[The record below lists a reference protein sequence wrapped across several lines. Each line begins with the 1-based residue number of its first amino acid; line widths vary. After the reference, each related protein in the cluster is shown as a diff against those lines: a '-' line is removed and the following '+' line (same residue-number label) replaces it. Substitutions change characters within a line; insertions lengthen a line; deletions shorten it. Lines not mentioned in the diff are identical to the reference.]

1 MSEKVTI
8 RQIAEECGVSVSA
21 VSIALNNKPGVS
33 DEIRAKIKNA
43 AKKAGYIVKTGS
55 LNVHHER
62 LNTLGLLVKTE
73 PDLLP
78 LSNPF
83 YSRVIAGVDEACKDL
98 GLNLLFSMLPVDEHN
113 RPQKLPPFIQ
123 DNMVDGF
130 LMVGAFLDE
139 TISTILEE
147 WTVPIVLVDGYSDT
161 DRYDMVISDNF
172 GASYQAVE
180 YLIGKGHRHI
190 AMIGGEPDCYPSLRD
205 RRNGYTRA
213 IKDNGLGNHLYYAN
227 FNITKSRGE
236 VEVSELLKNNPQITA
251 LFAIND
257 NVAVSAIQ
265 IIQTMGLRV
274 PENISVVGF
283 DDTVLATTVTPK
295 LTTMQVDTIAM
306 GQGAAHLVSLRM
318 HRPDAKRVTLVV
330 HPQLVE
336 RESVAEPWV
345 RE

>member
-1 MSEKVTI
+1 MSNKVTI
-8 RQIAEECGVSVSA
+8 RQIAEQFGVSVST
-21 VSIALNNKPGVS
+21 VSLALNNKPGVS
-33 DEIRAKIKNA
+33 DVLRAKIRSA
-43 AKKAGYIVKTGS
+43 AKDAGYSVKASPTA
-55 LNVHHER
+55 VHHEK

-73 PDLLP
+73 PGLLP
-78 LSNPF
+78 TSNPF

-123 DNMVDGF
+123 DSMVDGF

-139 TISTILEE
+139 TISSILDE

-161 DRYDMVISDNF
+161 ERYDMVVSDNF

-180 YLIGKGHRHI
+180 YLIGLGHKHI

-213 IKDNGLGNHLYYAN
+213 IKDNELDSLYYAN
-227 FNITKSRGE
+227 FNITRSQGE
-236 VEVSELLKNNPQITA
+236 AEITSLLQNNPQITA

-257 NVAVSAIQ
+257 NVAVGAIRAVQ
-265 IIQTMGLRV
+265 GMGLKV
-274 PENISVVGF
+274 PGDVSIVGY
-283 DDTVLATTVTPK
+283 DDTVLATTVSPA
-295 LTTMQVDTIAM
+295 LTTMHVDTIAM

-318 HRPDAKRVTLVV
+318 HRPDATRVTLVV
-330 HPQLVE
+330 HPTLIE
-336 RESVAEPWV
+336 RDSVASP
-345 RE
+345 RT

>member
-1 MSEKVTI
+1 MSNKVTI
-8 RQIAEECGVSVSA
+8 RQIADQIGVSISTVSL
-21 VSIALNNKPGVS
+21 ALNDKPGIS
-33 DEIRAKIKNA
+33 SELRARIKGA
-43 AKKAGYIVKTGS
+43 AKSAGYPIKSSPVA
-55 LNVHHER
+55 VHHEK

-73 PDLLP
+73 PGLLP
-78 LSNPF
+78 PSNPF

-123 DNMVDGF
+123 DSMVDGF

-139 TISTILEE
+139 TISSILDE

-161 DRYDMVISDNF
+161 ERYDMVVSDNF

-180 YLIGKGHRHI
+180 YLIGLGHKHI
-190 AMIGGEPDCYPSLRD
+190 AMVGGEPDCYPSLRD

-213 IKDNGLGNHLYYAN
+213 IKDNELDSLYYAN
-227 FNITKSRGE
+227 FNITRSQGE
-236 VEVSELLKNNPQITA
+236 AEITSLLKNNPQITA

-257 NVAVSAIQ
+257 NVAVGAIRAVQ
-265 IIQTMGLRV
+265 SMGLKV
-274 PENISVVGF
+274 PEDISVVGY
-283 DDTVLATTVTPK
+283 DDTILATTVSPA

-330 HPQLVE
+330 HPTLIE
-336 RESVAEPWV
+336 RDSVASP
-345 RE
+345 RT

>member
-1 MSEKVTI
+1 MSNKVTI
-8 RQIAEECGVSVSA
+8 RQIADQIGVSISTVSL
-21 VSIALNNKPGVS
+21 ALNDKPGIS
-33 DEIRAKIKNA
+33 SELRARIKGA
-43 AKKAGYIVKTGS
+43 AKSAGYPIKSSPVA
-55 LNVHHER
+55 VHHEK

-73 PDLLP
+73 PGLLP

-123 DNMVDGF
+123 DSMVDGF

-139 TISTILEE
+139 TISSILDE

-161 DRYDMVISDNF
+161 ERYDMVVSDNF

-180 YLIGKGHRHI
+180 YLIGLGHKHI
-190 AMIGGEPDCYPSLRD
+190 AMVGGEPDCYPSLRD

-213 IKDNGLGNHLYYAN
+213 IKDNELDSLYYAN
-227 FNITKSRGE
+227 FNITRSQGE
-236 VEVSELLKNNPQITA
+236 AEITSLLQNNPQITA

-257 NVAVSAIQ
+257 NVAVGAIRAVQ
-265 IIQTMGLRV
+265 SMGLKV
-274 PENISVVGF
+274 PEDISVVGY
-283 DDTVLATTVTPK
+283 DDTVLATTVSPA

-330 HPQLVE
+330 HPTLIE
-336 RESVAEPWV
+336 RDSVASP
-345 RE
+345 RT

>member
-33 DEIRAKIKNA
+33 EEIRSRIKSA
-43 AKKAGYIVKTGS
+43 AKKAGYTVKTGS

-161 DRYDMVISDNF
+161 DRYDMVVSDNF

-213 IKDNGLGNHLYYAN
+213 IKDNGLGNHLYYVN

-236 VEVSELLKNNPQITA
+236 VEITELLKNNPQITA

-257 NVAVSAIQ
+257 NVAVRAIQ
-265 IIQTMGLRV
+265 TVQTMGLRV
-274 PENISVVGF
+274 PQDISVVGY

-336 RESVAEPWV
+336 RDSAAEP
-345 RE
+345 RS

>member
-1 MSEKVTI
+1 MSNKVTI
-8 RQIAEECGVSVSA
+8 RQIADQFGVSISTVSL
-21 VSIALNNKPGVS
+21 ALNDKPGIS
-33 DEIRAKIKNA
+33 SELRARIKGA
-43 AKKAGYIVKTGS
+43 AKSAGYPIKSSSVA
-55 LNVHHER
+55 VHHEK

-73 PDLLP
+73 PGLLP
-78 LSNPF
+78 TSNPF

-123 DNMVDGF
+123 DSMVDGF

-139 TISTILEE
+139 TISSILDE

-161 DRYDMVISDNF
+161 ERYDMVVSDNF

-180 YLIGKGHRHI
+180 YLIGLGHRHI

-213 IKDNGLGNHLYYAN
+213 IKDNELDSLYYAN
-227 FNITKSRGE
+227 FNITRSQGE
-236 VEVSELLKNNPQITA
+236 AEITSLMQNNPQITA

-257 NVAVSAIQ
+257 NVAVGAIRAVQ
-265 IIQTMGLRV
+265 GMGLKV
-274 PENISVVGF
+274 PGDVSIVGY
-283 DDTVLATTVTPK
+283 DDTVLATTVSPA
-295 LTTMQVDTIAM
+295 LTTMHVDTIAM

-318 HRPDAKRVTLVV
+318 HRPDATRVTLVV
-330 HPQLVE
+330 HPTLIE
-336 RESVAEPWV
+336 RDSVASP
-345 RE
+345 RI

>member
-1 MSEKVTI
+1 MSNKVTI
-8 RQIAEECGVSVSA
+8 RQIADQIGVSISTVSL
-21 VSIALNNKPGVS
+21 ALNDKPGIS
-33 DEIRAKIKNA
+33 SELRARIKDA
-43 AKKAGYIVKTGS
+43 AKGVGYPIKSSPVA
-55 LNVHHER
+55 VHHEK

-73 PDLLP
+73 PGLLP

-123 DNMVDGF
+123 DSMVDGF

-139 TISTILEE
+139 TISSILDE

-161 DRYDMVISDNF
+161 ERYDMVVSDNF

-180 YLIGKGHRHI
+180 YLIGLGHKHI
-190 AMIGGEPDCYPSLRD
+190 AMVGGEPDCYPSLRD

-213 IKDNGLGNHLYYAN
+213 IKDNELDSLYYAN
-227 FNITKSRGE
+227 FNITRSQGE
-236 VEVSELLKNNPQITA
+236 AEITSLLQNNPQITA

-257 NVAVSAIQ
+257 NVAVGAIRAVQ
-265 IIQTMGLRV
+265 SMGLKV
-274 PENISVVGF
+274 PEDVSIVGY
-283 DDTVLATTVTPK
+283 DDTVLATTVSPA

-330 HPQLVE
+330 HPTLIE
-336 RESVAEPWV
+336 RDSVASP
-345 RE
+345 RT

>member
-1 MSEKVTI
+1 
-8 RQIAEECGVSVSA
+8 
-21 VSIALNNKPGVS
+21 
-33 DEIRAKIKNA
+33 
-43 AKKAGYIVKTGS
+43 
-55 LNVHHER
+55 
-62 LNTLGLLVKTE
+62 
-73 PDLLP
+73 
-78 LSNPF
+78 
-83 YSRVIAGVDEACKDL
+83 VDEACKDL

-113 RPQKLPPFIQ
+113 RPQKLPPFIR

-161 DRYDMVISDNF
+161 ERYDMVVSDNF

-180 YLIGKGHRHI
+180 HLIDKGHRHI
-190 AMIGGEPDCYPSLRD
+190 AMIGGEPDCYPSLRE

-213 IKDNGLGNHLYYAN
+213 IKNSDLGNLYYAN
-227 FNITKSRGE
+227 FNIAKSSGE
-236 VEVSELLKNNPQITA
+236 KEISDLLKNNPQITA

-257 NVAVSAIQ
+257 NVAVSAIHTAQ
-265 IIQTMGLRV
+265 RLGLGV
-274 PENISVVGF
+274 PEDISIIGY
-283 DDTVLATTVTPK
+283 DDTILASTVTPK

-330 HPQLVE
+330 HPQMVE
-336 RESVAEPWV
+336 RESVGSPRA
-345 RE
+345 

>member
-1 MSEKVTI
+1 MSNKVTI
-8 RQIAEECGVSVSA
+8 RQIAEQFGVSVST
-21 VSIALNNKPGVS
+21 VSLALNNKPGVS
-33 DEIRAKIKNA
+33 NELRAKIKSA
-43 AKKAGYIVKTGS
+43 AKNAGYSVKT
-55 LNVHHER
+55 LPTAVHHER

-78 LSNPF
+78 PSNPF

-98 GLNLLFSMLPVDEHN
+98 SLNLLFSMLPVDANN

-123 DNMVDGF
+123 DSMVDGF

-139 TISTILEE
+139 TISSILDE

-161 DRYDMVISDNF
+161 ERYDMVVSDNF

-180 YLIGKGHRHI
+180 YLIGRGHRHI
-190 AMIGGEPDCYPSLRD
+190 AMVGGEPDGYPSLRD

-213 IKDNGLGNHLYYAN
+213 VKEHELGSLYYAN
-227 FNITKSRGE
+227 FNIARSQGE
-236 VEVSELLKNNPQITA
+236 AEITDLLTNNPQITA

-257 NVAVSAIQ
+257 NVAVGAIRAVQ
-265 IIQTMGLRV
+265 AMGLRV
-274 PENISVVGF
+274 PEDVSIVGY
-283 DDTVLATTVTPK
+283 DDTILATTVSPS
-295 LTTMQVDTIAM
+295 LTTMHVDTIAM

-330 HPQLVE
+330 HPTLIE
-336 RESVAEPWV
+336 RDSVASL
-345 RE
+345 RSR

>member
-1 MSEKVTI
+1 MSDKVTI
-8 RQIAEECGVSVSA
+8 RQIAEKCGVSVST
-21 VSIALNNKPGVS
+21 VSLALHNKPGVS
-33 DEIRAKIKNA
+33 EKMRAKIKSA
-43 AKKAGYIVKTGS
+43 AKKAGYAIKTAS
-55 LNVHHER
+55 IAVHHER
-62 LNTLGLLVKTE
+62 LNTLGMLVKTE

-78 LSNPF
+78 PSNPF
-83 YSRVIAGVDEACKDL
+83 YSRVIAGVDEACKAL
-98 GLNLLFSMLPVDEHN
+98 GLNLLFSMLPVDEYN
-113 RPQKLPPFIQ
+113 RPQKLPPFIK

-130 LMVGAFLDE
+130 LMVGTFLDE

-161 DRYDMVISDNF
+161 ERYDMVVSDNF

-180 YLIGKGHRHI
+180 YLINKGHSHI

-205 RRNGYTRA
+205 RRHGYTRA
-213 IKDNGLGNHLYYAN
+213 LKGYGVENLYYAN

-236 VEVSELLKNNPQITA
+236 DEIAQLLKNNPQITA

-265 IIQTMGLRV
+265 TIQKMGLRV
-274 PENISVVGF
+274 PEDMSVVGY
-283 DDTVLATTVTPK
+283 DDTILATTVIPK

-318 HRPDAKRVTLVV
+318 HRPDAKRVTLMV
-330 HPQLVE
+330 HPQLIE
-336 RESVAEPWV
+336 RESVSNPSL
-345 RE
+345 

>member
-1 MSEKVTI
+1 MSVKVTI
-8 RQIAEECGVSVSA
+8 SQIAEKCGVSVST
-21 VSIALNNKPGVS
+21 VSLALHNKPGVS
-33 DEIRAKIKNA
+33 DEMRAKIKSA
-43 AKKAGYIVKTGS
+43 AKKAGYAIKTATPS
-55 LNVHHER
+55 VHHER
-62 LNTLGLLVKTE
+62 LNTLGMLVKTE

-78 LSNPF
+78 PSNPF
-83 YSRVIAGVDEACKDL
+83 YSRVIAGVDEACKAL

-113 RPQKLPPFIQ
+113 RPQKLPPFIK

-130 LMVGAFLDE
+130 LMVGTFLDE

-161 DRYDMVISDNF
+161 ERYDMVVSDNF

-180 YLIGKGHRHI
+180 YLVNKGNKHI

-205 RRNGYTRA
+205 RRHGYTRA
-213 IKDNGLGNHLYYAN
+213 LKEYGVENLYYAN

-236 VEVSELLKNNPQITA
+236 EEIAELLKNNPQITA

-265 IIQTMGLRV
+265 TIQKMGLRV
-274 PENISVVGF
+274 PEDISVVGY
-283 DDTVLATTVTPK
+283 DDTILATAVTPK

-330 HPQLVE
+330 HPTLIE
-336 RESVAEPWV
+336 RDSVSGQ
-345 RE
+345 RT